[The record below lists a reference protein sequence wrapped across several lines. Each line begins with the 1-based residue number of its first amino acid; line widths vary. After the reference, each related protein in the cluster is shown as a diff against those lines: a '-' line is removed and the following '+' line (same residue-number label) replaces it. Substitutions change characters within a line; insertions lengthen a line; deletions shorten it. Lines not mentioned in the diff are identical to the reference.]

1 MSKKG
6 LQLRGEES
14 GAIRHEDYLQFY
26 RNKYFNLWMTRYK
39 WTGLD
44 NQQVNYV
51 MRKFWAPEGTVAA
64 FRIKGT
70 EGLEDHPD
78 VTLGFCP
85 YAPSR
90 WNIYDFPIYA
100 NLINT
105 RGVKFIPSGEQ
116 LINQDIVIG
125 YCQENHKG
133 IFPMV
138 DFFVQKIALA
148 ETALNMNIES
158 SKMAWIIATTPETEE
173 KMKQLFNKLRKG
185 DVELY
190 ISSEEADKIKVLN
203 SGAAYIADKIYS
215 YIQAQETALR
225 EFLGFQNTGVMEKKE
240 HLITSEVDSNNS
252 VTSQSSD
259 AFLVCMQ
266 EFAAKITDILGV
278 PVSVELN
285 QDEAPEVPDEEDRKE
300 EEDNEEV

>member
-6 LQLRGEES
+6 LVLRGNES
-14 GAIRHEDYLQFY
+14 GAYRNEDCLQFY
-26 RNKYFNLWMTRYK
+26 RNKYYNLWMTRYK

-44 NQQVNYV
+44 NQQVNYI
-51 MRKFWAPEGTVAA
+51 MRKFWDIGTVAS
-64 FRIKGT
+64 FRIQGT

-78 VTLGFCP
+78 VALGFCP
-85 YAPSR
+85 YAPSK

-105 RGVKFIPSGEQ
+105 RGVEFIPKGEQ

-125 YCQENHKG
+125 FCQENHKG

-148 ETALNMNIES
+148 EMSLNMNIEG
-158 SKMAWIIATTPETEE
+158 SKMPWIIATTPETED
-173 KMKQLFNKLRKG
+173 KMKQLFNKIKKG

-190 ISSEEADKIKVLN
+190 ISSEDADKIKVLN
-203 SGAAYIADKIYS
+203 SGASYIADKLYA

-225 EFLGFQNTGVMEKKE
+225 EFLGFHNTGVMEKKE

-252 VTSQSSD
+252 VTNQSTDS
-259 AFLVCMQ
+259 FLECMK
-266 EFAAKITDILGV
+266 EFASKITDVLGV
-278 PVSVELN
+278 AVSVDVN
-285 QDEAPEVPDEEDRKE
+285 QDTAPEVPDEEEKKE